1 MSRQFDLS
9 RFLRLLRNDLLDGM
23 RARLYGTLAMI
34 GATALVYIS
43 NFEPGAGRDDPPISL
58 VLFTIYL
65 MGTGAFLTSV
75 AFSDMHHPLARYQY
89 LLLPVS
95 NLERFLSRWLITGP
109 LFVLYAL
116 LAFVA
121 ADAIANL
128 LVGWLNGASYPPFA
142 PFSAEVWINVR
153 IYFAVHALALT
164 GAICFRSVALVKS
177 ALFVMAWAIGLLAM
191 GYVALRI
198 FYFDFFSF
206 TSFHPDESL
215 HLRLQPLFA
224 ASWMNWLAAVAMV
237 AWVLFVAYR
246 CLRAHE
252 VQDGI

>member
-1 MSRQFDLS
+1 
-9 RFLRLLRNDLLDGM
+9 
-23 RARLYGTLAMI
+23 
-34 GATALVYIS
+34 
-43 NFEPGAGRDDPPISL
+43 
-58 VLFTIYL
+58 
-65 MGTGAFLTSV
+65 
-75 AFSDMHHPLARYQY
+75 
-89 LLLPVS
+89 
-95 NLERFLSRWLITGP
+95 
-109 LFVLYAL
+109 VLYAL
-116 LAFVA
+116 LAFAA

-164 GAICFRSVALVKS
+164 GAVCFRSVALVKS
-177 ALFVMAWAIGLLAM
+177 ALFVMAWAIGLLAI

-198 FYFDFFSF
+198 FYFDFFPL

-224 ASWMNWLAAVAMV
+224 ASWMNWLVAVALV